1 MLTRINKTIDNDR
14 GIATEYV
21 LLIVAVALALLI
33 GMGLLATNINNS
45 FVEAGSDVAT
55 QAGITPVTQ

>member
-21 LLIVAVALALLI
+21 LLIVVIALAI
-33 GMGLLATNINNS
+33 IVGMGILATNLNAAFDS
-45 FVEAGSDVAT
+45 AGDELQT
-55 QAGITPVTQ
+55 QTTITPTTP